1 MLRAFSNKK
10 SLKFLVKS
18 FLQWVFSL
26 INWNTKPWTKQ
37 LLERPQQ
44 ILANYVPI
52 SWRALSLLSF
62 SDLLGKVNKR
72 GPSPFLHSDTNPVLG
87 HILVH
92 SVSKSHF
99 LVVTVES
106 IWFLFFNILCFNFVS
121 TPNKS
126 LRFTRLRRNYVNHTA
141 LILNKVTLLFCLM
154 CAVQSGKVP
163 FLQLFVCNDSAL
175 AKPIFVEP
183 TSCSNDVSFKV
194 GSFNLFL
201 FICSLIRSELN
212 YIVIWLCNS
221 YPDFTFLWN

>member
-99 LVVTVES
+99 LVVTLES
-106 IWFLFFNILCFNFVS
+106 IWFLFFNILCINFVS

-126 LRFTRLRRNYVNHTA
+126 LRFTRLRRNYVFWTKLPCFFA
-141 LILNKVTLLFCLM
+141 WCVLFKVAKYLFCSCL
-154 CAVQSGKVP
+154 
-163 FLQLFVCNDSAL
+163 SAMIVHL
-175 AKPIFVEP
+175 R
-183 TSCSNDVSFKV
+183 
-194 GSFNLFL
+194 NLFL
-201 FICSLIRSELN
+201 LSPPVARMMLALRSVASTCFSLFA
-212 YIVIWLCNS
+212 VW
-221 YPDFTFLWN
+221 